1 MIHPNS
7 IIQAAE
13 QAERAAGTFEAAVHR
28 LALMAEPG
36 YGGNITALV
45 ELLGADRTAEVTKLR
60 AALREIVGVLDGA
73 PVDILMAHHHRDC
86 SRNRCICSIGAIRAI
101 VERAV
106 GAES

>member
-60 AALREIVGVLDGA
+60 AALREIAGVLDKGGLDHA
-73 PVDILMAHHHRDC
+73 MSCHGPDGCGCEIAE
-86 SRNRCICSIGAIRAI
+86 IRAI
-101 VERAV
+101 VGRAV
-106 GAES
+106 GGES

>member
-60 AALREIVGVLDGA
+60 AALREIAGVLDSWVHD
-73 PVDILMAHHHRDC
+73 PEC
-86 SRNRCICSIGAIRAI
+86 SDLPTCVCGITKIRAI

-106 GAES
+106 GGES